1 MISSMRAIFNKEYMD
16 MYENIKENYDISK
29 TSKNTFRSIFCLFLK
44 QYFEISGKTY
54 YHGNDITNTTPP
66 SFFSFREA

>member
-29 TSKNTFRSIFCLFLK
+29 TSKNTYRSIFCLFLK
-44 QYFEISGKTY
+44 QYFEISGKTL
-54 YHGNDITNTTPP
+54 PW
-66 SFFSFREA
+66 